1 MIGICTR
8 NPFFLQEGY
17 MDIVKVLMQSV
28 KSNMDE
34 RGFEISAI
42 IDNPTQENALDRLS
56 EHVKQYALLRSQLEI
71 LNSLSNQIDKTQNE
85 NEN

>member
-1 MIGICTR
+1 
-8 NPFFLQEGY
+8 

-34 RGFEISAI
+34 RGFKISSI
-42 IDNPTQENALDRLS
+42 IDNPTQEDALEKLS
-56 EHVKQYALLRSQLEI
+56 ENVKQYTLLRSQLEI
-71 LNSLSNQIDKTQNE
+71 LNSLFNQLDEKQDE